1 MTARPGFATAG
12 LSAAQILDLW
22 ESGSVQPP
30 VARALGILAAGA
42 PGRTWDD
49 LARLPSGRREGY
61 LLAVYE
67 RTFGPR
73 LAGQGQ
79 CPHCATQV
87 EFDLD
92 TRALAAAGA
101 TDAGVGPFTLAVQD
115 WLVSY
120 RLPDSRDLA
129 QLAAFTDLEEARA
142 HLLRCCILAATQ
154 GDHQLDTAQL
164 PHWLVGQVVE
174 QMADRDPL
182 AVIEL
187 EMRCPD
193 CGWHWPLLLDI
204 CTFLWRR
211 IETQAGRL
219 LHEVHTL
226 ARAYGWRESEI
237 LAMTQTRR
245 WAYLELLG

>member
-1 MTARPGFATAG
+1 MTARPGSDTAG

-22 ESGSVQPP
+22 ESGSVRNP
-30 VARALGILAAGA
+30 VARALGILAACA
-42 PGRTWDD
+42 PGLTLDD
-49 LARLPSGRREGY
+49 LARLPSGRREGR

-73 LAGQGQ
+73 LAGQGHCPQ
-79 CPHCATQV
+79 CAMQV

-92 TRALAAAGA
+92 TRALAAAGG
-101 TDAGVGPFTLAVQD
+101 TDTGAGPFTLAEQD

-129 QLAAFTDLEEARA
+129 QLAAFTDLQAARA
-142 HLLRCCILAATQ
+142 HLLRCCILAAAQGATQ
-154 GDHQLDTAQL
+154 VDAEHL
-164 PHWLVGQVVE
+164 PQWLVDLVVE
-174 QMADRDPL
+174 QMAERDPL

-193 CGWHWPLLLDI
+193 CGRQWPLLLDL

-226 ARAYGWRESEI
+226 GRAYGWRESEI

-245 WAYLELLG
+245 WAYLEMLG